1 MLGLTSQTW
10 TTTFVRR
17 SSAIL
22 RQLHFVTASR
32 ATSTSSAVSTQ
43 SPIHRRLQPTHFSY
57 LQQLPAFPF
66 CPFAFLQETDHYAQ
80 GGGDVYRSNGG
91 PSPNTFKYDP
101 CPGAWLSRVQE
112 IHQSFGG
119 NKIPGPASPRTNRN
133 TFGGRAASC
142 AAYGIST
149 GSPSKAIQLYWRDR
163 YSLETC

>member
-32 ATSTSSAVSTQ
+32 ATSASSAVSTQ
-43 SPIHRRLQPTHFSY
+43 SPIHRCLQPTHFNY

-66 CPFAFLQETDHYAQ
+66 CPFAILKETDHYAQ
-80 GGGDVYRSNGG
+80 GGGDFYRSNGR
-91 PSPNTFKYDP
+91 PSPNTFKYDS

>member
-10 TTTFVRR
+10 TATFVRR

-22 RQLHFVTASR
+22 CQLHSVTASR
-32 ATSTSSAVSTQ
+32 ATSASSAVSTQ

-66 CPFAFLQETDHYAQ
+66 CPFAFLKETDHYAQ
-80 GGGDVYRSNGG
+80 RGGDFYRSNGR
-91 PSPNTFKYDP
+91 PSPDTFKYDS

-112 IHQSFGG
+112 IHQSYGS

-133 TFGGRAASC
+133 TFGGRAASR
-142 AAYGIST
+142 AAYGLST
-149 GSPSKAIQLYWRDR
+149 GPRSKATQLYRGDR
-163 YSLETC
+163 HSLETC